1 MLQAAKCGYK
11 DFEPHFEF
19 SRFQFY
25 LHFPWGLQSAEG
37 WPAEKISK
45 LNWIFLGEKRET
57 FFPLKQT
64 NNAKIKLYS
73 FPLEEMSKNHE
84 TWAALVLRVLQF
96 EGTIWS
102 IIGHCPETSPFPLY
116 LSSISF
122 RPLLIL
128 RFLDSLNIPQKN
140 TLSTEIFPDE
150 FWHS

>member
-1 MLQAAKCGYK
+1 MRLQRFWASFWVFKISVLPALSLRAPKCWRLASWK
-11 DFEPHFEF
+11 DFEAELNIFGRKKGKHF
-19 SRFQFY
+19 
-25 LHFPWGLQSAEG
+25 
-37 WPAEKISK
+37 
-45 LNWIFLGEKRET
+45 FL
-57 FFPLKQT
+57 LKQT

-150 FWHS
+150 FWQLKHS